1 MLLVDKNRQCFDLD
15 EICRGTLIYARH
27 QSWQE
32 GQAGIVT
39 EASEDIIRV
48 QYPPTI
54 QNVLNHYFIPAKE
67 AAGGEWEIRYSN
79 NGLGTVSV
87 YPEKDQVETGGDDDG
102 IEGTDT

>member
-1 MLLVDKNRQCFDLD
+1 MLVIDTDKKLFNLD
-15 EICRGTLIYARH
+15 EICRGTLVFARH

-79 NGLGTVSV
+79 DGLETISV
-87 YPEKDQVETGGDDDG
+87 YPEQDPEETGGDDSG
-102 IEGTDT
+102 IKGTDT

>member
-1 MLLVDKNRQCFDLD
+1 MLVIDTDKKLFNLD
-15 EICRGTLIYARH
+15 EICRGTLVCARH

-54 QNVLNHYFIPAKE
+54 QNVLNHYFIPARE
-67 AAGGEWEIRYSN
+67 VADGEWEIRYSN
-79 NGLGTVSV
+79 DGLGTISV
-87 YPEKDQVETGGDDDG
+87 YPEKDQVESGGDDSGAEG
-102 IEGTDT
+102 IDT